1 MLREGSKSSAA
12 WLPPRDWRRIWS
24 LIRRQWQQ
32 RPSRERRGK
41 EEEEGWEGF
50 RQRQTFKRKSNEKYC
65 LLLPR
70 PALIPSRSIATL
82 YPDLPCLC
90 FSLYVIMKCYFKK
103 RVLFQSN
110 HKVRSI
116 YHYLLLSYLLR
127 SDCSAGF
134 QCPCTLPTLNRKWIN
149 KN

>member
-50 RQRQTFKRKSNEKYC
+50 RQRQTFKKKSNEKYC

-110 HKVRSI
+110 HNPDLFIIICYYPTCYGQIAQQDFNVP
-116 YHYLLLSYLLR
+116 
-127 SDCSAGF
+127 APF
-134 QCPCTLPTLNRKWIN
+134 QL
-149 KN
+149 